1 MERRTSSLCLSW
13 TGGYIHFVLTPHR
26 ALRFG
31 LRPVQAAG
39 RAAARATP
47 PPSPRRK
54 IASAA
59 PAAAGPQPRP
69 PAPPAALF
77 ELSAMVDS
85 GHDSLGRTEWAVLW
99 SRTEPARWS
108 RTPTAPS
115 PVSSLATAKGGAG
128 SAAAATE
135 EDGAG
140 SFFRKF
146 PSVPVRTI
154 ILARKL
160 SGEDEAQT
168 PKRNGAAYSAP
179 WTVRPC
185 PSPPSPR
192 DRHLRAGAR
201 PQSAAPDAAR
211 APASLR
217 CATYAQASLKP
228 GEQSLGRCGRGEY
241 LLVCPPPD
249 PWPGAATGPPPRRGR
264 RRRAA
269 LLIMRTAT
277 HASPPP

>member
-115 PVSSLATAKGGAG
+115 PVSSLATTKGGAG

-168 PKRNGAAYSAP
+168 PNRGRLLRALDGSSLPLATFAAAS
-179 WTVRPC
+179 
-185 PSPPSPR
+185 PSPGGGS
-192 DRHLRAGAR
+192 
-201 PQSAAPDAAR
+201 SAICR
-211 APASLR
+211 
-217 CATYAQASLKP
+217 T
-228 GEQSLGRCGRGEY
+228 
-241 LLVCPPPD
+241 
-249 PWPGAATGPPPRRGR
+249 RRGAGSGVAALR
-264 RRRAA
+264 NVRSGFSQARRAEP
-269 LLIMRTAT
+269 RKVW
-277 HASPPP
+277 PR